1 MMKRLFFLYL
11 GFLLSVIACQK
22 KESSIAVPNDNISIT
37 KKINELY
44 SLYGKSNEAIY
55 NQPIADD
62 LFTPDLK
69 KIVENAINASKAD
82 IEKVKNSTHPDEKPL
97 IFEGAIFSSLYEG
110 YTGYK
115 IRSID
120 MHNKTASAFVQFE
133 YNQTTPK
140 LLWTDKVHLI
150 NTDKGWRI
158 DNIIFDTIGNS
169 KDLKAT
175 LTDFAKSTH
184 Q

>member
-1 MMKRLFFLYL
+1 
-11 GFLLSVIACQK
+11 
-22 KESSIAVPNDNISIT
+22 
-37 KKINELY
+37 
-44 SLYGKSNEAIY
+44 
-55 NQPIADD
+55 
-62 LFTPDLK
+62 
-69 KIVENAINASKAD
+69 
-82 IEKVKNSTHPDEKPL
+82 
-97 IFEGAIFSSLYEG
+97 
-110 YTGYK
+110 
-115 IRSID
+115 
-120 MHNKTASAFVQFE
+120 MHNKTANAFVQFE

-140 LLWTDKVHLI
+140 LLWRDKVHLI